1 MWSGWL
7 RKVFRVEL
15 GKVYQG
21 AFLEC
26 IFTLASHSPR
36 GEMWPNKT
44 SLLWISPELRGEKLD
59 LLGSQRAAHPS
70 LILQEWPVWTFL
82 VCVNIFRFAQ
92 KNNCLQKSCLL
103 LLCFGTKIQDYNE
116 VPLKIWISW
125 SIMSE
130 WSWNSPEWQ
139 FASFLFA
146 LPSQW
151 SRKAVHSTVNLVQ
164 PTAAQPCWF
173 IGAIHWEM
181 LHLSGSGSAHQFH
194 VDFYSCPW
202 MVKGFGYHNQ
212 IFALLSSVWC
222 CTPSAVLARVWG
234 HAEET
239 WVESS

>member
-1 MWSGWL
+1 M
-7 RKVFRVEL
+7 
-15 GKVYQG
+15 
-21 AFLEC
+21 
-26 IFTLASHSPR
+26 
-36 GEMWPNKT
+36 
-44 SLLWISPELRGEKLD
+44 
-59 LLGSQRAAHPS
+59 
-70 LILQEWPVWTFL
+70 WTFL

-92 KNNCLQKSCLL
+92 KNSCLQKSCLL

-116 VPLKIWISW
+116 VPLKIWVLW

-181 LHLSGSGSAHQFH
+181 LHFSGSGSAHQFH

-234 HAEET
+234 CRGNMSRVLIGVLNHVPLYLHVCSACFVWEVGHRMTIKRCEEVASNVLIPLWSLVT
-239 WVESS
+239 LRCHVHHK